1 MDIRYGLISADSHV
15 VTDKNAF
22 VERMARSKWGERIP
36 QVVQVDHQEQTVD
49 RWAVYG
55 KPLRGRGV
63 CNCPAVMDDPLRNS
77 YPQRWEDVP
86 AKACVPAERLKA
98 LDADGIDG
106 EVLFPNDPGSFHQ
119 YNDPEFELACV
130 QAYNDSLAEWR
141 NASDRFIP
149 LAMVPLL
156 NGMESTVAEVNRA
169 SGMGHRGIV
178 MFALPSLMVKE
189 LPHISD
195 PFWYPLWEVCQET

>member
-36 QVVQVDHQEQTVD
+36 QVVQVSHQEEPVD
-49 RWAVYG
+49 RWPVYG

-86 AKACVPAERLKA
+86 ANACVPAERRKA

-106 EVLFPNDPGSFHQ
+106 EVLFPNDPG
-119 YNDPEFELACV
+119 
-130 QAYNDSLAEWR
+130 
-141 NASDRFIP
+141 
-149 LAMVPLL
+149 
-156 NGMESTVAEVNRA
+156 
-169 SGMGHRGIV
+169 
-178 MFALPSLMVKE
+178 
-189 LPHISD
+189 
-195 PFWYPLWEVCQET
+195 